1 MENPNP
7 VILDRFPETDYDD
20 IPFTEN
26 AEFVQFDSIVLC
38 TSFVF
43 LREQELNIEKWKSE
57 IPTFLLFA
65 LLNREK
71 IESNQDIEMD
81 RRVMGQV

>member
-26 AEFVQFDSIVLC
+26 AEFVQFEQYSIMYQFCLPEGARIEYREVEKRNPY
-38 TSFVF
+38 VF
-43 LREQELNIEKWKSE
+43 
-57 IPTFLLFA
+57 TFCFTQ
-65 LLNREK
+65 
-71 IESNQDIEMD
+71 S
-81 RRVMGQV
+81 

>member
-1 MENPNP
+1 MN
-7 VILDRFPETDYDD
+7 
-20 IPFTEN
+20 
-26 AEFVQFDSIVLC
+26 SIVLC

>member
-1 MENPNP
+1 MMIYLLQRMLSLYNLN
-7 VILDRFPETDYDD
+7 
-20 IPFTEN
+20 
-26 AEFVQFDSIVLC
+26 SIVLC

-43 LREQELNIEKWKSE
+43 LREQGLNIEKWKSE